1 MRKKMPA
8 GRGSCNGGGGGAM
21 MGGMTEPATTI
32 EYAAIPHAGRPAVV
46 TALGVVSIV
55 VAGLGLLASLATGL
69 SWVSSVW
76 MSTTFAGAGGGFMA
90 TVTTPAGSIT
100 AADADVIV
108 ASLDAYQPM
117 PTGDQ
122 TALAAALPKLE
133 LPLAPP
139 ADGKWTRA
147 HVDPQVNG
155 ATTYSFGGGT
165 TRDYNTGGG
174 SINLIAGTV
183 SATVWNGPNGMTSG
197 TVAADGTVTAGVGPG
212 GPFAENAFG
221 PAWLAWAGLAGE
233 ALSVVLAG
241 LLLAAGIVTLRGSPR
256 GRSLHRWWAWPKLVV
271 GLATLAVLAGWVVM
285 SGSFRMFPR
294 PGGTTWLSLFA
305 VLPWAVP
312 TVLGLAYA
320 VAVLVVLR
328 TRAARAYYE

>member
-1 MRKKMPA
+1 MRKKML
-8 GRGSCNGGGGGAM
+8 GGSRSCNAGGGGAM
-21 MGGMTEPATTI
+21 MGGMAEPATTI

-46 TALGVVSIV
+46 TALGIVSIV

-69 SWVSSVW
+69 SWVSSIY
-76 MSTTFAGAGGGFMA
+76 MSTTFAGGGGGFAA
-90 TVTTPAGSIT
+90 TVTTPAGTIT

-133 LPLAPP
+133 LPLTPP
-139 ADGKWTRA
+139 ADGNWTRA
-147 HVDPQVNG
+147 HVDPQITG
-155 ATTYSFGGGT
+155 ASIYNFGGGT

-174 SINLIAGTV
+174 SIDLNAGTV

-197 TVAADGTVTAGVGPG
+197 TVAADGTVAAGAGPG
-212 GPFAENAFG
+212 GPFVENAFG

-233 ALSVVLAG
+233 AVSVVLAG
-241 LLLAAGIVTLRGSPR
+241 LLLAAGIVTLRGSAR
-256 GRSLHRWWAWPKLVV
+256 GRSLHRLWAWPKLAV
-271 GLATLAVLAGWVVM
+271 GVASLAALIAWAAM
-285 SGSFRMFPR
+285 SESYWMFQG
-294 PGGTTWLSLFA
+294 PGGPGWTSLSA

-320 VAVLVVLR
+320 VAVLIVLR